1 MMTGTLAS
9 VRTLLMIVGLP
20 KRPLWAGSDG
30 ADEAALTF
38 KAFQQRCL
46 LAAHMSVGIF
56 ADFQIEAE
64 FVEPATLSLAHRR
77 AGPRQWRL
85 SSPRIAL
92 SFLAGFFAKNL
103 ARAPLTNLY
112 RHKALCGDGNG
123 NPICR
128 QSVRCVHRRGRLR
141 PRDGPGTRL

>member
-77 AGPRQWRL
+77 AAAMAAFVAANCALLFGRIFRQKPR
-85 SSPRIAL
+85 
-92 SFLAGFFAKNL
+92 
-103 ARAPLTNLY
+103 ARAFN
-112 RHKALCGDGNG
+112 
-123 NPICR
+123 
-128 QSVRCVHRRGRLR
+128 
-141 PRDGPGTRL
+141 